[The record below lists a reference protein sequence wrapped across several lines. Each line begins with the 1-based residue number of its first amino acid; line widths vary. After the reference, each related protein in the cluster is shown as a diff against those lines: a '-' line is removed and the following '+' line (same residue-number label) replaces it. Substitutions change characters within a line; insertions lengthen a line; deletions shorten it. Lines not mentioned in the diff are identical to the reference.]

1 MSIMPSH
8 QAIYPLVT
16 QATVTS
22 WQQLTS
28 NPCAVD
34 ADLRTRAQ
42 RKFSMISHVHVG
54 VTDFDRA
61 FGFYSNLMDAL
72 GFPLMFCERERPW
85 AGWMP
90 AAAARP
96 LFLIGR
102 PENSEGAT
110 PGNGQMVALL
120 APSRAAVDVCYARAL
135 AGGGC
140 DDGPPGPRPHYHP
153 NYYGAYFHDPDGNKI
168 CVCCHDIE

>member
-1 MSIMPSH
+1 
-8 QAIYPLVT
+8 
-16 QATVTS
+16 
-22 WQQLTS
+22 
-28 NPCAVD
+28 
-34 ADLRTRAQ
+34 
-42 RKFSMISHVHVG
+42 MISHVHVG

-61 FGFYSNLMDAL
+61 FVFYSNVMDAL

-102 PENSEGAT
+102 PENGEGAT

-120 APSRAAVDVCYARAL
+120 APSRAAVDACYARAL
-135 AGGGC
+135 ASGGR
-140 DDGPPGPRPHYHP
+140 DDGPPG
-153 NYYGAYFHDPDGNKI
+153 
-168 CVCCHDIE
+168 